1 MARKKKIS
9 DPLAR
14 VMRKVA
20 EGKKLSK
27 HDREI
32 LSAVR
37 DAMNLAP
44 NSKKDPLAR
53 AMSKVAKGE
62 RLTASDKLAISG
74 AIDAVRSHDEKLK
87 KKRAKKK
94 TSRRKKK

>member
-1 MARKKKIS
+1 MTKRKVS

-27 HDREI
+27 RDREI

-37 DAMNLAP
+37 DALNISTR
-44 NSKKDPLAR
+44 SKKDPLAR
-53 AMSKVAKGE
+53 AMSKVAKGKK
-62 RLTASDKLAISG
+62 LNAVDKIAISG
-74 AIDAVRSHDEKLK
+74 AIDVVRSCSK
-87 KKRAKKK
+87 KKKEKEVI
-94 TSRRKKK
+94 